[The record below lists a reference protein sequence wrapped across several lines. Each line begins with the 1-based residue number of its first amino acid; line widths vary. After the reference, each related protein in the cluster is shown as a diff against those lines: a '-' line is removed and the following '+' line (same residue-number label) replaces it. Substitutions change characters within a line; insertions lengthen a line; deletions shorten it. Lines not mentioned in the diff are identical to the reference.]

1 MDRLLV
7 ADLHDRLIRMP
18 RLMQIVIG
26 PRQIGKTTIAQT
38 VGRRWEGPVRYAS
51 ADALPAPGREWIET
65 HWALARGEA
74 SQGPA
79 LLILDEVQKIQGWSD
94 TVKAL
99 WDQELS
105 QALPSEALP
114 LRVVLVGSSALL
126 LSRGATESL
135 AGRFFMNRCPHWS
148 YDECREAFGWNLD
161 QWIYFGGYPGAA
173 ALIGHEDE
181 WRTYIT
187 DSLIETVI
195 GRDVLALQTVN
206 KPALLRQLFGLASR
220 FPAQILSYN
229 KMLGQLQ
236 DAGNTTT
243 LAHYLRLLETA
254 FLLSGLERFSAG
266 HARSRGSSPKLV
278 FWNNGLVSAM
288 GTQSFRQIRSER
300 DFWGRLVEN
309 AVGAHLLNHLQGLP
323 YEITYWRHHRHEVDY
338 VVRSGRH
345 LWVIEVKS
353 GRPRTAPGL
362 QVFLSEHPKS
372 KALLVGPGGM
382 ELEEFFA
389 TDPGEILT

>member
-1 MDRLLV
+1 
-7 ADLHDRLIRMP
+7 MP
-18 RLMQIVIG
+18 IVIG
-26 PRQIGKTTIAQT
+26 PRQVGKTTIAQT

-79 LLILDEVQKIQGWSD
+79 LLILDEVQKIHGWSD

-99 WDQELS
+99 WDEELS
-105 QALPSEALP
+105 RAIPSEALP

-135 AGRFFMNRCPHWS
+135 VGRFFMNRCPHWS
-148 YDECREAFGWNLD
+148 HDECRETFGWNLD

-173 ALIGHEDE
+173 ALIGDEDE

-187 DSLIETVI
+187 DSLI
-195 GRDVLALQTVN
+195 
-206 KPALLRQLFGLASR
+206 
-220 FPAQILSYN
+220 
-229 KMLGQLQ
+229 
-236 DAGNTTT
+236 
-243 LAHYLRLLETA
+243 ETA

-278 FWNNGLVSAM
+278 FWNNGLVNAM
-288 GTQSFRQIRSER
+288 GSGSFRQIRSEP
-300 DFWGRLVEN
+300 DLWGRLVEN

-345 LWVIEVKS
+345 LWIIEVKS
-353 GRPRTAPGL
+353 GRPRTAPGRHGAGGVL
-362 QVFLSEHPKS
+362 CHGSRRDSEVS
-372 KALLVGPGGM
+372 TGGAGRPPQASTARRSSGIGSVAGAAAAGAAA
-382 ELEEFFA
+382 A
-389 TDPGEILT
+389 TSRTARIDESPAESASICSPSRCSRNWAKGRTCM